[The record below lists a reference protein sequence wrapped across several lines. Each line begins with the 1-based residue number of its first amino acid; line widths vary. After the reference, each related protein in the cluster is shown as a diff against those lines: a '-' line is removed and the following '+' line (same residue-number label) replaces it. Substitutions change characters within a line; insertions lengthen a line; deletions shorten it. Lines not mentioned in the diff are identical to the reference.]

1 MNVNEVNLR
10 LRKIEPSD
18 LPFLYQWENDATMWA
33 DSDTHNPLS
42 RHDLHQYIENTTGD
56 IYRDGQLRLIITNLQ
71 QSDLPTTGKADLQP
85 QSGDLTSSLPCI
97 LGCIDL
103 FDFDA
108 RNRKAAI
115 GMYITPEARGKGVGK
130 QAVQLLLDYAFGFLH
145 LRMVYAIISVHNT
158 ACSHIYEQMG
168 FTPSSP
174 LPNWTLEGD
183 AILWQKSHD

>member
-1 MNVNEVNLR
+1 MLC

-56 IYRDGQLRLIITNLQ
+56 IYRDGQLRLIIEESQLST
-71 QSDLPTTGKADLQP
+71 KVV
-85 QSGDLTSSLPCI
+85 
-97 LGCIDL
+97 GCIDL

-115 GMYITPEARGKGVGK
+115 GMYIASEARGKGVGK
-130 QAVQLLLDYAFGFLH
+130 QAVQLLMDYAFNFLH
-145 LRMVYAIISVHNT
+145 LRMVYAIISVHNI

-174 LPNWTLEGD
+174 LANWTLEGD
-183 AILWQKSHD
+183 AILWQRSQNH

>member
-1 MNVNEVNLR
+1 MNKVNLK
-10 LRKIEPSD
+10 LRKLEPSD

-56 IYRDGQLRLIITNLQ
+56 IYRDGQLRLIIEDSQLSTFNTQ
-71 QSDLPTTGKADLQP
+71 HSTQ
-85 QSGDLTSSLPCI
+85 I

-115 GMYITPEARGKGVGK
+115 GMYIAPDARGKGVGK
-130 QAVQLLLDYAFGFLH
+130 QAVQLLLDYAFNFLH
-145 LRMVYAIISVHNT
+145 LRMVYAIISVNNV
-158 ACSHIYEQMG
+158 ACSRLYEQMD
-168 FTPSSP
+168 FLPSSS
-174 LPNWTLEGD
+174 LRAWTLEGD
-183 AILWQKSHD
+183 AIVWQKMNSN

>member
-1 MNVNEVNLR
+1 MK

-18 LPFLYQWENDATMWA
+18 LPFLFQWENDATMWA

-56 IYRDGQLRLIITNLQ
+56 IYRDGQLRLIIEDSQLSTFNSQL
-71 QSDLPTTGKADLQP
+71 STK
-85 QSGDLTSSLPCI
+85 I
-97 LGCIDL
+97 VGCIDL

-115 GMYITPEARGKGVGK
+115 GMYIAPEERGKGVGK
-130 QAVQLLLDYAFGFLH
+130 QAVQLLEDYAFGFLH
-145 LRMVYAIISVHNT
+145 LRMIYAIISVHNT

-168 FTPSSP
+168 YTPSSV
-174 LPNWTLEGD
+174 LKDWTLEGD
-183 AILWQKSHD
+183 AILWQKCSSGV

>member
-1 MNVNEVNLR
+1 MLR

-56 IYRDGQLRLIITNLQ
+56 IYRDGQLRLIIEESQLST
-71 QSDLPTTGKADLQP
+71 KVV
-85 QSGDLTSSLPCI
+85 
-97 LGCIDL
+97 GCIDL

-115 GMYITPEARGKGVGK
+115 GMYIAPEARGKGVGK
-130 QAVQLLLDYAFGFLH
+130 QAVQLLLAYAFDFLH

-158 ACSHIYEQMG
+158 SCSHIYEQMG

-174 LPNWTLEGD
+174 LANWTLEGD
-183 AILWQKSHD
+183 AILWQRSQNHGVV

>member
-1 MNVNEVNLR
+1 MLR

-56 IYRDGQLRLIITNLQ
+56 IYRDGQLRLIIEDSQLSNNR
-71 QSDLPTTGKADLQP
+71 
-85 QSGDLTSSLPCI
+85 SSKCETRTFNSQLSPKI
-97 LGCIDL
+97 VGCIDL

-115 GMYITPEARGKGVGK
+115 GMYIAQDARGKGVGK
-130 QAVQLLLDYAFGFLH
+130 QAVQLLLDYAFGYLH
-145 LRMVYAIISVHNT
+145 LRMLYAIISEHNT

-168 FTPSSP
+168 FAASSV
-174 LPNWTLEGD
+174 LQDWTLEGD
-183 AILWQKSHD
+183 AVLWQKLKK

>member
-1 MNVNEVNLR
+1 MIK

-18 LPFLYQWENDATMWA
+18 LPFLYQWENDVTMWA

-71 QSDLPTTGKADLQP
+71 QSDLPTTGEADLQP
-85 QSGDLTSSLPCI
+85 QSGDLTSSLPRI

-115 GMYITPEARGKGVGK
+115 GMYIAPEARGKGVGK
-130 QAVQLLLDYAFGFLH
+130 QAVQLLLDYAFDFLH

-158 ACSHIYEQMG
+158 ACLHIYEQMG

-174 LPNWTLEGD
+174 LANWTLEGD
-183 AILWQKSHD
+183 AILWQKSQNH

>member
-1 MNVNEVNLR
+1 MLR

-42 RHDLHQYIENTTGD
+42 RHDLHQYIGNTTGD

-71 QSDLPTTGKADLQP
+71 RSDLPSIGVADLQP
-85 QSGDLTSSLPCI
+85 QSGEQPSSSAST

-115 GMYITPEARGKGVGK
+115 GMYIAPEARGKGVGK
-130 QAVQLLLDYAFGFLH
+130 QAVQLLEDYAFGFLH
-145 LRMVYAIISVHNT
+145 LRMLYAIISVHNT

-168 FTPSSP
+168 YSPSS
-174 LPNWTLEGD
+174 LLKDWTLEGD
-183 AILWQKSHD
+183 AILWQKRSVGE

>member
-1 MNVNEVNLR
+1 MLR

-56 IYRDGQLRLIITNLQ
+56 IYRDGQLRLIIEESQLST
-71 QSDLPTTGKADLQP
+71 KVV
-85 QSGDLTSSLPCI
+85 
-97 LGCIDL
+97 GCIDL

-115 GMYITPEARGKGVGK
+115 GMYIAPEARGKGVGK
-130 QAVQLLLDYAFGFLH
+130 QAVQQLLDYAFDFLH
-145 LRMVYAIISVHNT
+145 LRMVYAIISVHNI

-168 FTPSSP
+168 FTHSSP
-174 LPNWTLEGD
+174 LANWTLEGD
-183 AILWQKSHD
+183 AILWQKSQNHGVV

>member
-1 MNVNEVNLR
+1 MLR

-56 IYRDGQLRLIITNLQ
+56 IYRDGQLRLIIEESQLST
-71 QSDLPTTGKADLQP
+71 KVV
-85 QSGDLTSSLPCI
+85 
-97 LGCIDL
+97 GCIDL

-115 GMYITPEARGKGVGK
+115 GMYIAPEARGKGVGK
-130 QAVQLLLDYAFGFLH
+130 QAVQLLMDYAFNFLH
-145 LRMVYAIISVHNT
+145 LRMVYAIISVHNI

-168 FTPSSP
+168 YLPSS
-174 LPNWTLEGD
+174 LLKDWTLEGD
-183 AILWQKSHD
+183 AILWQKTTPHHS